1 MIDGRCSL
9 VTYGTGICHYA
20 CKFFSFFSSSFFL
33 SIPCVF
39 VQSGIDRMVNDS
51 QPVLALYSYVL
62 F

>member
-20 CKFFSFFSSSFFL
+20 CKFFSSFFL

-39 VQSGIDRMVNDS
+39 VQSGIDRMVNDN
-51 QPVLALYSYVL
+51 QPVLALCSYVL